1 MTPERWLDWAMAQ
14 QPRGKNSLPAAQ
26 RQWVGLTVE
35 EKNEITWGKTIYE
48 ILELFEA
55 KLKEKNT

>member
-1 MTPERWLDWAMAQ
+1 VKYSDTKKAPTKRE
-14 QPRGKNSLPAAQ
+14 
-26 RQWVGLTVE
+26 WVSLTVE

-55 KLKEKNT
+55 KLREKNT